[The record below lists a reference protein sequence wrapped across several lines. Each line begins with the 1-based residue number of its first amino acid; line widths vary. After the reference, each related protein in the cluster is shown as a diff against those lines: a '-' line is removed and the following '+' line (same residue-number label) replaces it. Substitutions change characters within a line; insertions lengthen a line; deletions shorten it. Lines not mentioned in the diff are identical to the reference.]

1 MMQGTTVCVYDDADS
16 VWSSVGVREVLRNSN
31 IPVEVTDVDRLLYPR
46 VMREVLEDRGT
57 PTLPLLL
64 SVTEERVIR
73 DRYFALLDKRGLTV

>member
-1 MMQGTTVCVYDDADS
+1 MMQGTTVCVYDDAYS
-16 VWSSVGVREVLRNSN
+16 VWTSVWVREVLRNSN

-64 SVTEERVIR
+64 SVGEERVIR
-73 DRYFALLDKRGLTV
+73 DRYFSVLDKRGLTV